1 MPEGTHSPTEDPCV
15 TPVQDAA
22 LVPPN
27 GGVWGGLGLQ
37 RCSGDGVAG
46 KGRGARTWGWVG
58 EVLGGGRQG
67 GCTVAW
73 CGGLCWGPKG
83 WVGGLWGAPGPP
95 THWGTTDPHGSA
107 AGAGGGEPAPG
118 TLSPQIKRAA
128 PERRVAPRFFPVC
141 PAWGWEGPRAGMGYR
156 GPGGGVWLG
165 DGGPG
170 LGGSPLPAEA
180 PRCLHGAADGWEGV
194 APPIDTPPPPRS
206 AYRHAPPLTPACG
219 HAP

>member
-1 MPEGTHSPTEDPCV
+1 M

>member
-1 MPEGTHSPTEDPCV
+1 MCDPGAGCGPGSTER
-15 TPVQDAA
+15 
-22 LVPPN
+22 
-27 GGVWGGLGLQ
+27 GGLGGTGASAML
-37 RCSGDGVAG
+37 R
-46 KGRGARTWGWVG
+46 GRGCRQREGGKDLGVGRRGAGGGAAGWVHAG
-58 EVLGGGRQG
+58 LVRGALLGPQG
-67 GCTVAW
+67 MG
-73 CGGLCWGPKG
+73 
-83 WVGGLWGAPGPP
+83 GGLWGAPGPP